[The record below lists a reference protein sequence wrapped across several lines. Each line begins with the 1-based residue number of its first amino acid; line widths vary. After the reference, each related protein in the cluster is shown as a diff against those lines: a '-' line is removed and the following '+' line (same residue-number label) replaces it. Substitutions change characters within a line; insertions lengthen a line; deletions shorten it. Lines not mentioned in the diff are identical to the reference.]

1 MYIFLYICSMSNTIL
16 NATNVRN
23 DFFRLLDEVEKSKK
37 PIYIKKDNKIKVKL
51 DVIGTDLTEKWDET
65 RLVLEKLFGMWKDR
79 SEGEISKKFRKA
91 NIAAAQRFRMGKS
104 Q

>member
-1 MYIFLYICSMSNTIL
+1 MYIFLYIPCMSSTIL

-65 RLVLEKLFGMWKDR
+65 KIVLDKLFGMWNDR
-79 SEGEISKKFRKA
+79 SETEIKGGFKKANLAATEKFRTD
-91 NIAAAQRFRMGKS
+91 IS
-104 Q
+104 